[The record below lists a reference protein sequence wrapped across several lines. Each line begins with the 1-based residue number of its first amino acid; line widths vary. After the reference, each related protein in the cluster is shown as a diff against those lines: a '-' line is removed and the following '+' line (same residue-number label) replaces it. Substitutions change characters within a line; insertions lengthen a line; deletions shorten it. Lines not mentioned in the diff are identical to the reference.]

1 MVDRPHAEATA
12 FHAAPLIREI
22 GRGAHGSRA
31 LTREQ
36 SAALMGAI
44 LDGAV
49 SDLELGGVLIAL
61 RMKGETAAEIAGFLD
76 ALEPHTLRIASG
88 IPVVVLPTYNG
99 ARKLPN
105 LVPLLACLLA
115 RRGVPLLLHGQSSE
129 PVGVGKSHA
138 RVSTLS
144 VLAALGIPPCTD
156 AADAAARWAQREPA
170 YLPLADVA
178 PGLARLIGL
187 RRVLGVRNVSHTL
200 AKLLRPVAGPSL
212 LLASYTHP
220 AFGAMLAELFA
231 QTAATALL
239 LRATEGEAVVH
250 AERPQAMEIW
260 RAGARVAA
268 ARQATPQTELVL
280 PANTIRDAAEWT
292 RDVLDGMEPAPA
304 GIAAQVET
312 VVAEW
317 ERLR

>member
-1 MVDRPHAEATA
+1 MVDRASADATA

-36 SAALMGAI
+36 SRELMAAI

-49 SDLELGGVLIAL
+49 GDLELGGVLIAL

-76 ALEPHTLRIASG
+76 ALAPHLLHVPAHRPA
-88 IPVVVLPTYNG
+88 VVLPTYNG

-115 RRGVPLLLHGQSSE
+115 RRGVPVLLHGQSSE
-129 PVGVGKSHA
+129 PVGIGKSYV
-138 RVSTLS
+138 RVNTPSLLT
-144 VLAALGIPPCTD
+144 ALGIAPCTQAED
-156 AADAAARWAQREPA
+156 ATAHWAQAQPA
-170 YLPLADVA
+170 YLPLATVA

-187 RRVLGVRNVSHTL
+187 RRLLGVRNVSHTL
-200 AKLLRPVAGPSL
+200 AKLVRPVAGPSL

-231 QTAATALL
+231 QTQACALL
-239 LRATEGEAVVH
+239 MRATEGEAVVH
-250 AERPQAMEIW
+250 PERPQALEIW
-260 RAGARVAA
+260 RGGERIAA
-268 ARQATPQTELVL
+268 AREEPANGDVVL
-280 PANTIRDAAEWT
+280 PANSVEDTTRWT
-292 RDVLDGMEPAPA
+292 QAVLDGREPVPA
-304 GIAAQVET
+304 AIAAQVEL
-312 VVAEW
+312 VLDEW
-317 ERLR
+317 RRLA

>member
-1 MVDRPHAEATA
+1 MVDRAPADATA

-44 LDGAV
+44 LSGAV
-49 SDLELGGVLIAL
+49 GDLELGAVLIAL
-61 RMKGETAAEIAGFLD
+61 RMKGETASEIAGFLD
-76 ALEPHTLRIASG
+76 ALAPHTLRLASER
-88 IPVVVLPTYNG
+88 PVVVLPTYNG
-99 ARKLPN
+99 TRKLPN

-115 RRGVPLLLHGQSSE
+115 RRGVPVLLHGQSSE
-129 PVGVGKSHA
+129 PVGVGKSHT
-138 RVSTLS
+138 RVSTVS
-144 VLAALGIPPCTD
+144 VLSALGVAPCD
-156 AADAAARWAQREPA
+156 SAEDAAARWAQHQPA
-170 YLPLADVA
+170 YLPLASVA
-178 PGLARLIGL
+178 PALARLIGL

-212 LLASYTHP
+212 LLAAYTHP

-231 QTAATALL
+231 ETAATALL
-239 LRATEGEAVVH
+239 MRATEGEAIVH
-250 AERPQAMEIW
+250 AERPQALEIW
-260 RAGARVAA
+260 RNGERVTA
-268 ARQATPQTELVL
+268 ARDEGRGVELALPPNTVSNAT
-280 PANTIRDAAEWT
+280 AYT
-292 RDVLDGMEPAPA
+292 RAVLDGHEPVPR

-317 ERLR
+317 ERLG